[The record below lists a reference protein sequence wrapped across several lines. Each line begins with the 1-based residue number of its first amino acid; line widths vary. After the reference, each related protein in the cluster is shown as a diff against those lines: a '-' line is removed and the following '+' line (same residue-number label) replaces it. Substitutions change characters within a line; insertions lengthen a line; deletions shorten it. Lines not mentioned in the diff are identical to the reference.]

1 MIVVAETDL
10 VFRIESGSNP
20 HLDTALVIGGTRFI
34 GRHTVT
40 ELLDHDYGVTLFDC
54 SCHENPFGDN
64 VGQVTGDRTDRER
77 GKSRFPRRKLFARR
91 PFSHTMFDK
100 SSWIRLPR
108 NVVIGHDALSSTVK
122 AVSELR
128 LGGRPLLIT
137 SPTPKEVAAKPV
149 ERAFENAGMDPETV
163 VVEEASFESV
173 ERVVDVGH
181 EANAGYLV
189 GIGGGKVIDIAKMA
203 SDSLD
208 RGFVSVPTAASHD
221 GIVSGR
227 ASMPE
232 GDTRHS
238 VAAEPPL
245 AVVAD
250 TGVLAEAPWTLTTA
264 GCADIISN
272 YTAVKDWQLAHRL
285 KNVEYSEYAGALS
298 QMTAEMLVGNADSI
312 KKGLEESAWIVTKAL
327 VSSGVAMSIAGSS
340 RPASGAEHLFS
351 HQLDRIAPG
360 KALHGHQV
368 GVGTIMVEYLH
379 SGDTGQW
386 RDVRDALSR
395 IGAPVSATELGVEPD
410 DVIEALTT
418 AHEIRDR
425 YTVLGDGMSEAA
437 ASEVATVTG
446 VL

>member
-1 MIVVAETDL
+1 
-10 VFRIESGSNP
+10 
-20 HLDTALVIGGTRFI
+20 
-34 GRHTVT
+34 
-40 ELLDHDYGVTLFDC
+40 
-54 SCHENPFGDN
+54 
-64 VGQVTGDRTDRER
+64 
-77 GKSRFPRRKLFARR
+77 
-91 PFSHTMFDK
+91 MFDK

-108 NVVIGHDALSSTVK
+108 NVVIGHDALSDTVK

-128 LGGRPLLIT
+128 LGGRPLLVT
-137 SPTPKEVAAKPV
+137 SPTPKDVAADRV
-149 ERAFENAGMDPETV
+149 ERAFAESGATPETAV
-163 VVEEASFESV
+163 IEAASFESV
-173 ERVVDVGH
+173 ERVV
-181 EANAGYLV
+181 EAGREADAGYLV
-189 GIGGGKVIDIAKMA
+189 GIGGGKAIDIAKMA

-221 GIVSGR
+221 GIVSAR

-250 TGVLAEAPWTLTTA
+250 TGVLADAPWRLTTA

-298 QMTAEMLVGNADSI
+298 RMTAEMLVDNADSI
-312 KKGLEESAWIVTKAL
+312 KKGLEDSAWIVTKAL

-360 KALHGHQV
+360 EALHGHQV
-368 GVGTIMVEYLH
+368 GVGTIMIEYLH
-379 SGDTGQW
+379 GGDAGGW
-386 RDVRDALSR
+386 RDVRDALAR
-395 IGAPVSATELGVEPD
+395 IGAPTTAEDLGIAAE
-410 DVIEALTT
+410 DVIEAVTT
-418 AHEIRDR
+418 AHRVRDR

-437 ASEVATVTG
+437 AREVAGVTG

>member
-1 MIVVAETDL
+1 
-10 VFRIESGSNP
+10 
-20 HLDTALVIGGTRFI
+20 
-34 GRHTVT
+34 
-40 ELLDHDYGVTLFDC
+40 
-54 SCHENPFGDN
+54 
-64 VGQVTGDRTDRER
+64 
-77 GKSRFPRRKLFARR
+77 
-91 PFSHTMFDK
+91 MFDK

-108 NVVIGHDALSSTVK
+108 NVVIGHDALSSTVE

-128 LGGRPLLIT
+128 LGGRPLLVT
-137 SPTPKEVAAKPV
+137 SPTPREVAGDRV
-149 ERAFENAGMDPETV
+149 ETAFAEAGESPETIV
-163 VVEEASFESV
+163 IGEASFESV
-173 ERVVDVGH
+173 ERVI
-181 EANAGYLV
+181 EAGREAAAGYLV
-189 GIGGGKVIDIAKMA
+189 GIGGGKAIDIAKTA
-203 SDSLD
+203 SDALD

-221 GIVSGR
+221 GIVSAR

-232 GDTRHS
+232 GNTRHS

-250 TGVLAEAPWTLTTA
+250 TGVLAEAPWRLTTA

-272 YTAVKDWQLAHRL
+272 YTAVKDWQLAYRL
-285 KNVEYSEYAGALS
+285 KGEEYSEYAGALS
-298 QMTAEMLVGNADSI
+298 RMTAEMLVDRADSI

-368 GVGTIMVEYLH
+368 GVGTVMIEYLH
-379 SGDTGQW
+379 SGEAGGY
-386 RDVRDALSR
+386 RDVRNALSG
-395 IGAPVSATELGVEPD
+395 IGAPVTAAELGITEAE
-410 DVIEALTT
+410 VIEALTT

-437 ASEVATVTG
+437 AREVASVTG
-446 VL
+446 VLD